1 MGMETISKA
10 IESLNKAKEIMEWAV
25 IYANADKAQ
34 GEEFKPLLEEIVE
47 ATTSIYN
54 IGIDKVRWEIV
65 ADGSD
70 EATIQRRILFAL
82 KEMESVN
89 KIAISNDLYPQIAS
103 KMPEADADTIWRKL
117 SIMMAFAN
125 QRRYEIIEA
134 LKDVAN
140 SYSKPQQ
147 ANKEASDEIQ
157 AKPKKRAAEPKERGI
172 RARLM
177 VEDKDAYLN
186 ELHTKIDGKV
196 GVAVVDILQGEI
208 EKEKMLRPTYTEARE
223 EFGNIGNKAGYNRA
237 FARYKPLPKIKKLR

>member
-1 MGMETISKA
+1 MGMETLRNA

-34 GEEFKPLLEEIVE
+34 GEEFKPLLDEIVK

-82 KEMESVN
+82 NEMESVDR
-89 KIAISNDLYPQIAS
+89 IAISNDLYPKIAS

-117 SIMMAFAN
+117 SMLMAFAN
-125 QRRYEIIEA
+125 QRQGEIVEA
-134 LKDVAN
+134 LKDIGN
-140 SYSKPQQ
+140 SYSEPQKAQ
-147 ANKEASDEIQ
+147 KEVGDEIQ
-157 AKPKKRAAEPKERGI
+157 AKPKKRAAEQKERGI

-177 VEDKDAYLN
+177 VEDKDAYLKA
-186 ELHTKIDGKV
+186 LHTKIDGKI
-196 GVAVVDILQGEI
+196 GVAVVDILQSEI
-208 EKEKMLRPTYTEARE
+208 EKEKMLRPTYKEAVE
-223 EFGNIGNKAGYNRA
+223 EFGDIGSKSGYNRA
-237 FARYKPLPKIKKLR
+237 FANYKPKPKIEKLR

>member
-1 MGMETISKA
+1 METISKA

>member
-1 MGMETISKA
+1 MDMETLKQA
-10 IESLNKAKEIMEWAV
+10 IESLNKAREIKEWALL
-25 IYANADKAQ
+25 YANADKAQ

>member
-1 MGMETISKA
+1 MGMETLRNA

-82 KEMESVN
+82 NEMESVDR
-89 KIAISNDLYPQIAS
+89 IAISNDLYPKIAS
-103 KMPEADADTIWRKL
+103 KMPEADADTIWHKL
-117 SIMMAFAN
+117 TILMAFAN
-125 QRRYEIIEA
+125 QRRGEIVEA
-134 LKDVAN
+134 LADMGN
-140 SYSKPQQ
+140 SYKEPQQ
-147 ANKEASDEIQ
+147 AGGEAGNEKQ

-172 RARLM
+172 RAKLM
-177 VEDKDAYLN
+177 VKDKDAYLA
-186 ELHTKIDGKV
+186 ELHTKIDGKI
-196 GVAVVDILQGEI
+196 GVQVVEILQREI

-223 EFGNIGNKAGYNRA
+223 EFGEIGNKAGYYRA
-237 FARYKPLPKIKKLR
+237 FGVYNPLPTISKIR

>member
-34 GEEFKPLLEEIVE
+34 GEEFKSLLEEIVE

-70 EATIQRRILFAL
+70 EATIQRRILFAI
-82 KEMESVN
+82 KEMESVD
-89 KIAISNDLYPQIAS
+89 KIAISNDLYPKIAS
-103 KMPEADADTIWRKL
+103 KMPEADADTLWRKL

-125 QRRYEIIEA
+125 QRRGEIVEA
-134 LKDVAN
+134 LKDMAN
-140 SYSKPQQ
+140 SYSEPQQ
-147 ANKEASDEIQ
+147 AQKRAGDEIQ

-177 VEDKDAYLN
+177 VEDKDAYLK
-186 ELHTKIDGKV
+186 ELHTKIDGKI

-208 EKEKMLRPTYTEARE
+208 EKEKMLRPTYNEARE
-223 EFGNIGNKAGYNRA
+223 EFGDIGSKSGFNRA
-237 FARYKPLPKIKKLR
+237 FANYKPMPTIKKLR